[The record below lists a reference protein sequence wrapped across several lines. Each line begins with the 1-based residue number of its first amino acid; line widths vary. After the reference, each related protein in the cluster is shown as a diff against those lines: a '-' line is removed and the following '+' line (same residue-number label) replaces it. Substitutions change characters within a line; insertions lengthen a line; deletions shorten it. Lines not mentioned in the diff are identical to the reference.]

1 MLASGAPSRARRRN
15 GAKKQASAWLTKGR
29 MVEGSWRQSIHRKR
43 RPDGLMSD
51 EVIHLVE
58 VLILGTQAHARARAR
73 AHAHTLP
80 RPHPHLLS
88 LTPMGMSLSLR
99 LGVSRPTFPREPGS
113 LAPAHL
119 PLLAEFS
126 LSLSPSL
133 SGSLPL
139 SAFRFPPS

>member
-1 MLASGAPSRARRRN
+1 
-15 GAKKQASAWLTKGR
+15 

-58 VLILGTQAHARARAR
+58 VLILGTQAHARARA
-73 AHAHTLP
+73 HAHTLP
-80 RPHPHLLS
+80 RPHPQLLS

-119 PLLAEFS
+119 PILAEFS
-126 LSLSPSL
+126 LSLSLSL

-139 SAFRFPPS
+139 PASRFPLSSFLRQQLTCVMIPDDS